1 MLNHR
6 QKEEE
11 NEEEAREVFI
21 WTSSDWQLRS
31 VLSESSREAWLSF
44 QICQIMQKSLQLVTV
59 CSQARPEP
67 SAASSGE
74 GQAVSERE
82 GICGSY
88 SVIAIVALDKPKPKA
103 TALGKNILWKSGTI
117 D

>member
-1 MLNHR
+1 
-6 QKEEE
+6 
-11 NEEEAREVFI
+11 
-21 WTSSDWQLRS
+21 
-31 VLSESSREAWLSF
+31 
-44 QICQIMQKSLQLVTV
+44 MQKSLQLVTV

-67 SAASSGE
+67 SAASLGE
-74 GQAVSERE
+74 GQAEREREGRE

-88 SVIAIVALDKPKPKA
+88 SVIAIVALDKAKPKA